1 MELWTDMHIKTLLPS
16 ILIMAVVALILG
28 KCLAK
33 RSERIRMLPF
43 QIVAVVLFVL
53 EIFKQVISF
62 SKGYDLYHIPLHFC
76 SLFIF
81 MLPLMSFYRGKHQ
94 NAVRGITAGLCTSVF
109 FLMSVYPALI
119 YTANDVE
126 QYFQSL

>member
-16 ILIMAVVALILG
+16 IFIMAAAALVLG

-62 SKGYDLYHIPLHFC
+62 S
-76 SLFIF
+76 
-81 MLPLMSFYRGKHQ
+81 
-94 NAVRGITAGLCTSVF
+94 
-109 FLMSVYPALI
+109 
-119 YTANDVE
+119 
-126 QYFQSL
+126 